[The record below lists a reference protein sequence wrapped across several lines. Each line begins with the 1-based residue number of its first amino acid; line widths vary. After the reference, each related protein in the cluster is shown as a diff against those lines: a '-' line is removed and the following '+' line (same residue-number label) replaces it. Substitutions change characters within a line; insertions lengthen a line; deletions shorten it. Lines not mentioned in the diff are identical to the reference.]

1 MQLEHD
7 HSSEAIR
14 QRLLADNNPN
24 YLRDW
29 VYGGIDGSI
38 TTFAIVAGVVGAG
51 LSTRVILILG
61 VANLLADGLSM
72 AASNY
77 SGTKTEVDELARFRE
92 IEERHVDLDPAGER
106 NEIRQIMKLKGL
118 AGPALEDAVAAI
130 TSNRKTWIDT
140 MLVEEYG
147 LSINLRS
154 PFMSGASTFISFIF
168 FGLIPL
174 LPYMLGL
181 VRAFEVALLATLA
194 AFFLIGM
201 VKSRWSLAPWWRSGA
216 ETLLIGS
223 AAALLAFGVGW
234 LAERYVS

>member
-14 QRLLADNNPN
+14 QRLLADNTPN

-51 LSTRVILILG
+51 LSTKVILILG

-92 IEERHVDLDPAGER
+92 IEERHV
-106 NEIRQIMKLKGL
+106 EI
-118 AGPALEDAVAAI
+118 
-130 TSNRKTWIDT
+130 
-140 MLVEEYG
+140 
-147 LSINLRS
+147 
-154 PFMSGASTFISFIF
+154 
-168 FGLIPL
+168 
-174 LPYMLGL
+174 
-181 VRAFEVALLATLA
+181 
-194 AFFLIGM
+194 
-201 VKSRWSLAPWWRSGA
+201 
-216 ETLLIGS
+216 
-223 AAALLAFGVGW
+223 
-234 LAERYVS
+234 